1 MKTFFKERLLELL
14 HKDTLDSYRVKV
26 NNTNSLFHELQNL
39 IIDWEE
45 GKIKRFETLQLCCE
59 ELLTSIKDDECFYFG
74 SYKKDVVVEIL
85 NDLIKSNN
93 SSKKNEHDYSLY
105 LISRLIIENEDKYI
119 NCLFEKIDTLLVLTA
134 NQANF
139 KLLDRYL
146 NLLVAEL
153 IRIGYEKSYL
163 YVISKYAFN
172 SGNFD
177 VKYIRYKETL
187 LTRQVETY
195 HIFFKL
201 VFEDI
206 STIPERGNLLREI
219 PEEIKHEPIPTYFKS
234 YDDTRYFYIKEDALD
249 AHTALKNA
257 KLSLSTFLDKVH
269 LSLGLSQVEIG
280 KQAFVTKDSNTKDY
294 YVSNAYIVDGVYKDG
309 TSFDDVDAVLIKV
322 MESSVVSIDVKE
334 RLNSA
339 LRHFRLGNCA
349 SDLEQK
355 FINYWI
361 GLEFIFSVPEK
372 DISTFTRIKENLPIV
387 LCCGY
392 MKRNLTY
399 IDNLFI
405 GEKLIAGLNEK
416 KLWNFEDADFITLE
430 SLITSS
436 LKKYRLSKSKSL
448 LLGHT
453 DKRSSYINK
462 HKKFVAWHLV
472 RLYRLRNELIHD
484 AAIKNNIVQVTSNL
498 RYYFAYILNQLL
510 LFFSELDCDS
520 IKCEYG
526 INDFFYEY
534 SIIYKN
540 IVKDYDIETIF
551 NVPIELNIVK

>member
-1 MKTFFKERLLELL
+1 MKTFFKEHLLELL

-39 IIDWEE
+39 IIDWKE
-45 GKIKRFETLQLCCE
+45 GKIKRFETLKLCCE
-59 ELLTSIKDDECFYFG
+59 ELLTSIKDDECFSFG
-74 SYKKDVVVEIL
+74 TYKKDVVVEIL
-85 NDLIKSNN
+85 EQFNKFNDN
-93 SSKKNEHDYSLY
+93 SKRNEQDNTLY
-105 LISRLIIENEDKYI
+105 LVSRLIIENENKYI
-119 NCLFEKIDTLLVLTA
+119 NSLFEKIDTLLVLVA

-139 KLLDRYL
+139 QLLDRYL

-163 YVISKYAFN
+163 YIISKYAFN

-177 VKYIRYKETL
+177 VKYTRYKETL
-187 LTRQVETY
+187 LAKQVEVY

-201 VFEDI
+201 IFEDI
-206 STIPERGNLLREI
+206 TIIPERDGLLKEI
-219 PEEIKHEPIPTYFKS
+219 PEGINHEPIPIYFKPRE
-234 YDDTRYFYIKEDALD
+234 DTRYFYIKEDALD
-249 AHTALKNA
+249 AFTALKNA

-269 LSLGLSQVEIG
+269 LSLGLSQVELG
-280 KQAFVTKDSNTKDY
+280 KQTFVTKDSNIKDY
-294 YVSNAYIVDGVYKDG
+294 YVSNAYVVDGVYKDG
-309 TSFDDVDAVLIKV
+309 TSFDDVDAILNIV
-322 MESSVVSIDVKE
+322 MESRIVSIDVKD

-405 GEKLIAGLNEK
+405 AEKIISGLDEK
-416 KLWNFEDADFITLE
+416 KLWNFEDADFDTLE
-430 SLITSS
+430 PLITSS

-448 LLGHT
+448 LLGNS
-453 DKRSSYINK
+453 DKRSNYLNK
-462 HKKFVAWHLV
+462 HKKFVTWHLV

-540 IVKDYDIETIF
+540 IGINYDIDTIF
-551 NVPIELNIVK
+551 NVPTELNIVK